1 MVLGQ
6 NGIARW
12 VALRGCGSDYNPLHG
27 LRPLP
32 LCSYAMRDVGWG
44 PLTSNTVPIS
54 FMFLRRKEEGPS
66 SLLLLRL
73 VKPWPWGLADQQRW
87 QSWGTHSPW
96 LLQPSAWL
104 WHGAC
109 HLGGVVRA
117 NHASMTEPT

>member
-44 PLTSNTVPIS
+44 PLTSNTVSIS
-54 FMFLRRKEEGPS
+54 FKFFAEEGGRPLPS
-66 SLLLLRL
+66 
-73 VKPWPWGLADQQRW
+73 
-87 QSWGTHSPW
+87 T
-96 LLQPSAWL
+96 SAE
-104 WHGAC
+104 AC
-109 HLGGVVRA
+109 
-117 NHASMTEPT
+117 